1 MRYLKI
7 VVSAS
12 LLALSVGHVSA
23 SQQRAPTAQDNAI
36 EFAQIQRQSFNDAVK
51 AMNPRKPETI
61 MLVADLHRAGIGTEQ
76 NPQEAFRHY
85 AQAAKLNYGPA
96 LERIAQFYLDGEGVK
111 KDQRKGLE
119 LLLSA
124 ANKGS
129 YEAMMQVAIR
139 YKTGNGLKQSDEGYD
154 HWLARADK
162 QLEADSAKSSAQLAE
177 QERQAKRQRQT
188 MDDVIMQQQ
197 PMSQGRTINENRSIG
212 LENL

>member
-12 LLALSVGHVSA
+12 LLALTVGHVSA
-23 SQQRAPTAQDNAI
+23 SQQRAPTVQDSAA

-61 MLVADLHRAGIGTEQ
+61 MLVADLYRAGIGTEQ
-76 NPQEAFRHY
+76 NLQEAFRHY

-119 LLLSA
+119 LLLNA
-124 ANKGS
+124 AKKGS

-139 YKTGNGLKQSDEGYD
+139 YKTGNGLKQSDQGYD
-154 HWLARADK
+154 HWLAKADK
-162 QLEADSAKSSAQLAE
+162 QLETDNAKSSAQMAE

-188 MDDVIMQQQ
+188 MDDVLMQQQ
-197 PMSQGRTINENRSIG
+197 PMNQGRTINENRSIG